1 MASARWVLFRLL
13 FGAGIV
19 KLLGGDPSWWDCSAT
34 AHHYQ
39 SQSLPTPLAWWMH
52 KLPMPLHRLST
63 VIMFVTE
70 AAVSMLAFAPSHGAM
85 RRAAFALQLA
95 LQLMIGATGSFS
107 FFNVLSAVLCIPLI
121 AADPSAPP
129 AAAAPGAGAAP
140 SAWVPRG
147 LRWALAAPTLLDR
160 GGLSPRNLPV
170 ASAAWSLAEKAV
182 GVLILGGTALAFR
195 APWFRP
201 AFSLA
206 QVQRY
211 TLVMSGGAIVLAA
224 REILTECGSCVVALV
239 AAARHYGTGAS
250 AGVAALMLHAVR
262 PPPSQPTTSLQRLRV
277 CAFALQAVSSVG
289 GLAFFLA
296 SLHPFT
302 RGVSATFVRSFLTPT
317 VRTAPAAGRG
327 NAIPGYGEGLGG
339 AHRGAALRQALES
352 STGDRYASAEFLAH
366 TPDIWNWPSWL
377 VEWGNEALRWQLARP
392 YGMFIRMTGTD
403 GSRPEV
409 TIEAAARSAGPWTEL
424 PFRYKPTDPLRSLPW
439 TAPHN
444 PRIDYSMYLASGG
457 GEDTPGII
465 SKFCAKILD
474 GSPSV
479 AGLLRP
485 KDFRAAFPEPP
496 NFVRVVRY
504 KYTFTS
510 LRERLWSRGGA
521 VGPWHREV
529 LEVGPALGRPELN
542 ALSPKI
548 ARAYE
553 AALVSSCRPWERVLL
568 WVRGKIGTGVGAE
581 LMWVCVALPVVLRLG
596 WWLRAGGTGAVLG
609 WLRRRRSPAAVG
621 NNANA

>member
-19 KLLGGDPSWWDCSAT
+19 KLLGGDPTWWDCSAT
-34 AHHYQ
+34 SHHYQ

-107 FFNVLSAVLCIPLI
+107 FFNVLSAVLCIPLL

-129 AAAAPGAGAAP
+129 AAAAAPGAGAGP

-239 AAARHYGTGAS
+239 AAARHYGTGVSAS
-250 AGVAALMLHAVR
+250 VAALMPHAVR
-262 PPPSQPTTSLQRLRV
+262 PPPSQTHHVCRLQRLREYV
-277 CAFALQAVSSVG
+277 LC
-289 GLAFFLA
+289 
-296 SLHPFT
+296 
-302 RGVSATFVRSFLTPT
+302 
-317 VRTAPAAGRG
+317 AAGCEQCRRAG
-327 NAIPGYGEGLGG
+327 VLPSVAAPVHSRRLSHVRPFLPHPNRADGTGSRPRQCDTRVRGG
-339 AHRGAALRQALES
+339 AGRRAPRRGAAAGAGEQHRRSLRQRGVPGAHVGHLEL
-352 STGDRYASAEFLAH
+352 AELYNSDTFSICRVVRLANPKSI
-366 TPDIWNWPSWL
+366 TTSGL

-444 PRIDYSMYLASGG
+444 PRIDYSLYLASVSA
-457 GEDTPGII
+457 TI
-465 SKFCAKILD
+465 SLASGLHSSQD
-474 GSPSV
+474 GSDV
-479 AGLLRP
+479 AA
-485 KDFRAAFPEPP
+485 DRAAAKT
-496 NFVRVVRY
+496 RRA
-504 KYTFTS
+504 S
-510 LRERLWSRGGA
+510 
-521 VGPWHREV
+521 
-529 LEVGPALGRPELN
+529 
-542 ALSPKI
+542 SP
-548 ARAYE
+548 
-553 AALVSSCRPWERVLL
+553 SS
-568 WVRGKIGTGVGAE
+568 A
-581 LMWVCVALPVVLRLG
+581 
-596 WWLRAGGTGAVLG
+596 
-609 WLRRRRSPAAVG
+609 RRSWTAHRRLQACSDRRTFGRRFRTNRRISCGWCGTSTPSRRF
-621 NNANA
+621 ANGCGRGAGR